1 MKKFFTLIAMAIMA
15 VSVNAQ
21 TISWGKDD
29 ACDKGAAAESYA
41 DGELVLTCTDT
52 ANEKHQVDKNS
63 AYFGT
68 ADNYVQYTY
77 RFKTNGKSNS
87 KNGLKLSVPA
97 AGTLKIAVRT
107 ATSSDET
114 RTLILTQ
121 NGTEIYKDFL
131 KDSNSEEVTI
141 GEEKKTVY
149 HYVTVDVEKGDID
162 ITYPINA
169 INFYAFIL
177 EIDPEPTPDPDDP
190 TGVSSVKAEKSNA
203 ASYNLGGQQVKSGAK
218 GLVIKNGKKIAQ

>member
-1 MKKFFTLIAMAIMA
+1 MKKIFTLIAMAVMA

-21 TISWGKDD
+21 TISWGEND

-41 DGELVLTCTDT
+41 AGELVLTCTDT
-52 ANEKHQVDKNS
+52 AKEKHQVEKNS

-68 ADNYVQYTY
+68 ADNYVQYSY
-77 RFKTNGKSNS
+77 RFKTGGKSNS

-97 AGTLKIAVRT
+97 AGTLKIAVRS
-107 ATSSDET
+107 ASSSDET

-121 NGTEIYKDFL
+121 NGTEIYNDFV
-131 KDSNSEEVTI
+131 KDSNSEKVTI
-141 GEEKKTVY
+141 EEEEKTVY

-162 ITYPINA
+162 ITYPVNG

-177 EIDPEPTPDPDDP
+177 EDP
-190 TGVSSVKAEKSNA
+190 TGVSTVKAEKANA
-203 ASYNLGGQQVKSGAK
+203 ASYNLGGQQVKSSAK